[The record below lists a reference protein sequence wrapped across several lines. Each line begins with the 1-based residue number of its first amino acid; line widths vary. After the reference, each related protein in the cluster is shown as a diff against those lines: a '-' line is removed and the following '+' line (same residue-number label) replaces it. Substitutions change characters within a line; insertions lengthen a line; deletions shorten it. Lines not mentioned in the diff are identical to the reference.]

1 MYIKFLRKVLTH
13 SDVDNNSSAH
23 IVVRSAARTRR
34 FLRYLGRDFVKIS
47 DLCSSLVD
55 HCLNA
60 RSIKLE
66 FPRSILK
73 INVGNSISKFEISFI
88 RNDSI
93 EFAQRLD
100 VSIFFFSFSFFSFF
114 HGNAIFSQR
123 VRLLGWQRHTCH
135 SIRLSPGALVTP
147 PRSPPVY
154 AHVAI
159 LFLYHRTFTVTHRS
173 AALHEPP
180 RFNC

>member
-1 MYIKFLRKVLTH
+1 MLTIIH
-13 SDVDNNSSAH
+13 QPILLYGQQRGRAG
-23 IVVRSAARTRR
+23 TTR

-60 RSIKLE
+60 RTIKLK
-66 FPRSILK
+66 FWKLTLK
-73 INVGNSISKFEISFI
+73 ILSS
-88 RNDSI
+88 RNLKLT
-93 EFAQRLD
+93 EQRFDRIHLD
-100 VSIFFFSFSFFSFF
+100 VSIFFFSFSFLFLFF
-114 HGNAIFSQR
+114 CGNAIFSQR
-123 VRLLGWQRHTCH
+123 VRLLGWQAEQRHTCH

-154 AHVAI
+154 AHEAI

>member
-1 MYIKFLRKVLTH
+1 MLTIIH
-13 SDVDNNSSAH
+13 QPILLYGQQRGRAG
-23 IVVRSAARTRR
+23 TTR

-60 RSIKLE
+60 RTIKLK

-73 INVGNSISKFEISFI
+73 IIVENSISKFEISMTN
-88 RNDSI
+88 NDLI
-93 EFAQRLD
+93 ELARRLD
-100 VSIFFFSFSFFSFF
+100 VSIFFFLFFFF
-114 HGNAIFSQR
+114 LCRNAIFNQR
-123 VRLLGWQRHTCH
+123 VRLLGWQAEQRHTCH